1 MSTYYRHFGGT
12 NIKDVIERTNW
23 EVGNQNEIIDLN
35 RAMEEQYFYITNG
48 KDLLWVDI
56 NKEGEIISFTSYG
69 GSEADFLTDLIGYT
83 VSEYDYELGVMHC
96 YDEDEFS
103 EWLENNT
110 YNEDIDES
118 FEFDYDAA

>member
-35 RAMEEQYFYITNG
+35 KAMEEQYFYITNG
-48 KDLLWVDI
+48 KDYLWVDI

-69 GSEADFLTDLIGYT
+69 GSDADFLIDLIGYT
-83 VSEYDYELGVMHC
+83 VSEYDYELGVIHC

-118 FEFDYDAA
+118 FEFDYAA

>member
-35 RAMEEQYFYITNG
+35 KAMEEQYFYITNG

-69 GSEADFLTDLIGYT
+69 GSEADFLIDLIGYT
-83 VSEYDYELGVMHC
+83 VSEYDYELGVMDY

-110 YNEDIDES
+110 YNEDMDE
-118 FEFDYDAA
+118 FNEFDYAA

>member
-35 RAMEEQYFYITNG
+35 KAMEEQYFYITNG

-69 GSEADFLTDLIGYT
+69 GSEADFLIDLIGYT

-96 YDEDEFS
+96 YDEDKFS

-110 YNEDIDES
+110 YNDEIDES